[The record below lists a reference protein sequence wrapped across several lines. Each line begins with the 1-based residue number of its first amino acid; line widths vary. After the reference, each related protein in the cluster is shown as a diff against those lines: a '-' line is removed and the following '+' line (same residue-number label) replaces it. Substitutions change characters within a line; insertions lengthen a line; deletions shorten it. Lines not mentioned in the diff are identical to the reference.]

1 MSGYIFVLSNPLY
14 QDFVLIGA
22 SAKTP
27 TERAAELYTEGLLY
41 PFKVEKAKQVATLE
55 GKLVTLHK
63 LIGKMGERPN
73 PDRDFFKVSTDVV
86 EHLFDLIDGTA
97 WTPAGELTQEQIWN
111 NLQEKVGMIMKN
123 EMPKANEFQL
133 SKLKMRVS
141 TILKQQSIS
150 EPTLENVRA
159 AMEQAKK
166 EINIQPNA
174 VPTPV
179 STVPI

>member
-22 SAKTP
+22 SVKTP

-55 GKLVTLHK
+55 GKLVVLHK

-166 EINIQPNA
+166 EINIQPNT

-179 STVPI
+179 NTVPV

>member
-22 SAKTP
+22 SVKTP

-55 GKLVTLHK
+55 GKLVVLHK

>member
-22 SAKTP
+22 SVKTP

-41 PFKVEKAKQVATLE
+41 PFKVEKAKQVPILE
-55 GKLVTLHK
+55 GKLVVLHK

-166 EINIQPNA
+166 EINIQPNT

-179 STVPI
+179 NTVPV

>member
-14 QDFVLIGA
+14 PDYALIGA
-22 SAKTP
+22 SSKTP
-27 TERAAELYTEGLLY
+27 LERAAELYTEGLLF
-41 PFKVEKAKQVATLE
+41 PFKVEKAKQVPILE

-63 LIGKMGERPN
+63 LLGKMGERPN
-73 PDRDFFKVSTDVV
+73 PDRDFFKVPTDVV
-86 EHLFDLIDGTA
+86 EQLFDLIDGTP
-97 WTPAGELTQEQIWN
+97 WTPAGELTQEQVWN

-141 TILKQQSIS
+141 SILKQQSIT

-159 AMEQAKK
+159 AMDQAKK
-166 EINIQPNA
+166 EINIQPNTI
-174 VPTPV
+174 PQTNTIPV
-179 STVPI
+179 

>member
-22 SAKTP
+22 SVKTP

-55 GKLVTLHK
+55 GKLVVLHK

-86 EHLFDLIDGTA
+86 EHLFDLIDA
-97 WTPAGELTQEQIWN
+97 DKLNKYI
-111 NLQEKVGMIMKN
+111 KKFMKN
-123 EMPKANEFQL
+123 L
-133 SKLKMRVS
+133 TSKVFR
-141 TILKQQSIS
+141 TF
-150 EPTLENVRA
+150 
-159 AMEQAKK
+159 
-166 EINIQPNA
+166 NA
-174 VPTPV
+174 
-179 STVPI
+179 SNLF

>member
-22 SAKTP
+22 SVKTP

-55 GKLVTLHK
+55 GKLVVLHK

-86 EHLFDLIDGTA
+86 EQLFDLIDGTA

>member
-1 MSGYIFVLSNPLY
+1 MAGYIFVLSNPLY

-22 SAKTP
+22 SSKTP
-27 TERAAELYTEGLLY
+27 SERAAELYTEGLLY
-41 PFKVEKAKQVATLE
+41 PFKVEKAKQVPVLD
-55 GKLVTLHK
+55 GKWVTLHK
-63 LIGKMGERPN
+63 LLVKMGERPN

-86 EHLFDLIDGTA
+86 EQLFDLIDGTQ
-97 WTPAGELTQEQIWN
+97 WSPAGELTQEQVWN

-141 TILKQQSIS
+141 SILKQQSIT

-159 AMEQAKK
+159 AMDQAKK

-174 VPTPV
+174 IPQTNTIPV
-179 STVPI
+179 

>member
-14 QDFVLIGA
+14 QDFVLVGA
-22 SAKTP
+22 SVKTP

-55 GKLVTLHK
+55 GKLVVLHK

>member
-1 MSGYIFVLSNPLY
+1 M
-14 QDFVLIGA
+14 IGA
-22 SAKTP
+22 SVKTP

-63 LIGKMGERPN
+63 LVGKMGERPN
-73 PDRDFFKVSTDVV
+73 PDRDFFKVPTDVV
-86 EHLFDLIDGTA
+86 EQLFDLVDGTA
-97 WTPAGELTQEQIWN
+97 WTPAGEMTQEQIWN

-133 SKLKMRVS
+133 SKLKMRVA
-141 TILKQQSIS
+141 TILKQQSIA

-159 AMEQAKK
+159 AMDQAKK

-174 VPTPV
+174 IPTPV
-179 STVPI
+179 STVPV